1 MYSAYCTRAFVLVI
15 QMLHGVKTA
24 LLSII
29 VIVPHCWQKFL
40 WRIRCVGTVALDDE
54 TYPVPGAL
62 LSIVLQH
69 QVIVLSAVAMI
80 QCMSCLMYHW
90 TKQDKKQQSKEET
103 QNKTININNNNNI
116 ENQTI
121 EEEQH

>member
-24 LLSII
+24 LLSIV

-69 QVIVLSAVAMI
+69 EVIVLSAVAMT
-80 QCMSCLMYHW
+80 QCMSCLMY
-90 TKQDKKQQSKEET
+90 QNG
-103 QNKTININNNNNI
+103 QNKTKKTTIKRRNTEQNN
-116 ENQTI
+116 
-121 EEEQH
+121 QHQQ